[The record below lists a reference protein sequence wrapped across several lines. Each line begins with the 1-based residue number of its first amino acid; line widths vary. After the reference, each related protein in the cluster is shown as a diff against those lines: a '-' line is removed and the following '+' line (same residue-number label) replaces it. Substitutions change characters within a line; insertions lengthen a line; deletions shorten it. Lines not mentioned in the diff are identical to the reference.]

1 MTGSGFAQALV
12 FGFLSNPAST
22 RAELN
27 QAAATAGMDMSTQGF
42 DQRFNAK
49 AVVFLDT
56 LLQAVLEQVVTGITG
71 TASLLSRFSGVYVMD
86 SSMVNLPPALAA
98 VWQGNNSV
106 DDAAVKVAVQWDVQA
121 GSLGLWLS
129 GGRVHDQRTGVG
141 ATILPPGSLRLADL
155 GFFNLERFQD
165 DLSRQVDF
173 FSRYK
178 LGTSLFTR
186 AGQALDLAALL
197 RRQGTRPLDLPILLG
212 AHRLTCRLMALPVSA
227 EVKGKRRARLRQT
240 ARRKQQPVSA
250 AALALAG
257 WTLYVTS
264 LPAERLA
271 LSEAPILGMTRWQIE
286 RLFKL
291 WKSSGLLDEWRSH
304 DPWRVWSEFYG
315 KLLALLVQH
324 WLLLVSAWQRLD
336 RSLHR
341 AVQVIRKHAFHLA
354 ATFHTLNAFTL
365 ALTVVAR
372 VVLQTCGMSKRAAH
386 PLTFQ
391 YWLKS
396 DFA

>member
-12 FGFLSNPAST
+12 FGFLSNPASS

-27 QAAATAGMDMSTQGF
+27 QAAATVGMDISTQGL

-49 AVVFLDT
+49 AVVFLDS
-56 LLQAVLEQVVTGITG
+56 LLQAALGHVVRGISG
-71 TASLLSRFSGVYVMD
+71 ADSLLSRFSGVYVMD
-86 SSMVNLPPALAA
+86 TSTVNLPPALAT
-98 VWQGNNSV
+98 VWQGNNGA
-106 DDAAVKVAVQWDVQA
+106 DEAAVKVAVQWDLQA

-129 GGRVHDQRTGVG
+129 GGRVHDQRTGVC
-141 ATILPPGSLRLADL
+141 ASSLPAGSLRLADL
-155 GFFNLERFQD
+155 GFFNLERFHN
-165 DLSRQVDF
+165 DLSQQVDF

-178 LGTSLFTR
+178 VGTRVFTCQ
-186 AGQALDLAALL
+186 GQALDLAALL
-197 RRQGTRPLDLPILLG
+197 RWQGTRPLDLPILLG
-212 AHRLTCRLMALPVSA
+212 AQRLPCRLLALPVSA
-227 EVKGKRRARLRQT
+227 EVKGQRRARLRQT
-240 ARRKQQPVSA
+240 ARRKQQSVSP

-271 LSEAPILGMTRWQIE
+271 LAEAPILGMTRWQIE

-291 WKSSGLLDEWRSH
+291 WKSSGLLDEWRSQN
-304 DPWRVWSEFYG
+304 PWRVWAEFYG

-341 AVQVIRKHAFHLA
+341 AAQVIRKHAFHLA
-354 ATFHTLNAFTL
+354 ATFHSRT
-365 ALTVVAR
+365 ALIPALSMVAHA
-372 VVLQTCGMSKRAAH
+372 VLQTCGMSQRAAH

-391 YWLKS
+391 YWLKC